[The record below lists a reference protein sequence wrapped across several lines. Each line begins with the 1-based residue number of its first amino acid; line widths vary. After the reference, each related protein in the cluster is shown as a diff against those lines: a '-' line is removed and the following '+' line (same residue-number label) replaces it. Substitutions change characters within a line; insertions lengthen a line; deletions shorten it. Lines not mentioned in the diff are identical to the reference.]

1 MKSFKTKKSI
11 TFFDIDDTLFS
22 TKARVYVVKN
32 NKVIKKL
39 TNQEYNTYKLQDNEE
54 FNYNEFEDSDLFV
67 NTSEPIMPV
76 IKKLVSMFKN
86 IRATGS
92 DMYLLT
98 ARRDFDNKEK
108 FLKFLNDFG
117 IEAGNIKDKKIHVIR
132 AGNRP
137 CKGPADKKKDVV
149 KEFLST
155 GKYYKIRL
163 YDDDK
168 SNLEAVK
175 RLYDDF
181 PDIIFEMFL
190 INDGKVLSL

>member
-137 CKGPADKKKDVV
+137 CKGPADKKKDIV